1 MASKNSTLGSL
12 IRLVR
17 KKNSW
22 TLRQLSEKVG
32 IPLSTLAKVETD
44 KLSLTYD
51 KLQQFTASLGL
62 SMTEFLAQADA
73 PPAATLPV
81 FRARRSLTGRGN
93 SIQIS
98 TPNYDYEYLCA
109 DLRQKR
115 MVPILTRIR
124 SKDIAEFGEPLK
136 HKGEEFIFVIE
147 GTVEVHL
154 QFYSPVR
161 LTAGQGIYIDSTMG
175 HAYVAKDC
183 ESALVL
189 GVCSSED
196 PAARQG
202 SAARQRRTPFTRACV
217 MGFLL
222 VASRMPAGF
231 SFVDMNSLIRLTMAQ
246 LSPIGHMPATESS
259 DPMTRIEESEHFSG
273 NRSLRR
279 LHAGKPTP

>member
-22 TLRQLSEKVG
+22 TLRQLSERVG

-51 KLQQFTASLGL
+51 KLQQFTGRLGL
-62 SMTEFLAQADA
+62 SMTEFLAQGEE
-73 PPAATLPV
+73 PANTLPV
-81 FRARRSLTGRGN
+81 FTARRSLTNSGN

-109 DLRQKR
+109 DLREKR

-124 SKDIAEFGEPLK
+124 SKDIGEFGEPLK

-147 GTVEVHL
+147 GTIEVHL
-154 QFYSPVR
+154 QFYNPVR
-161 LTAGQGIYIDSTMG
+161 LSAGQGIYIDSTMG
-175 HAYVAKDC
+175 HAYVARDC

-196 PAARQG
+196 PNLASELISLAANEAQT
-202 SAARQRRTPFTRACV
+202 SA
-217 MGFLL
+217 
-222 VASRMPAGF
+222 
-231 SFVDMNSLIRLTMAQ
+231 
-246 LSPIGHMPATESS
+246 
-259 DPMTRIEESEHFSG
+259 
-273 NRSLRR
+273 
-279 LHAGKPTP
+279 